1 MENYLYVLD
10 QILNYDENFYEI
22 NEHYEK
28 FNITKTSL
36 KLWMLLITIKK
47 NIIMYDS
54 KRWGKFIKR
63 NLDNHVRYFNEI
75 IILDTVQPILQ
86 WVF

>member
-1 MENYLYVLD
+1 MLD

-28 FNITKTSL
+28 FNITKNELEALNAIDYHKEKISL
-36 KLWMLLITIKK
+36 CMIVR
-47 NIIMYDS
+47 DEE
-54 KRWGKFIKR
+54 KFIKR

-75 IILDTVQPILQ
+75 IILDTGSTDSTMSILKK
-86 WVF
+86 